1 MSRLFQA
8 SVKENKQLAKNH
20 YLLTLRPLIKIA
32 KPKPGQF
39 FMLSADNS
47 LDPLLKR
54 PFSLFRWLDKDIQI
68 LYRVVGKLTN
78 ILKDKKPDDI
88 LEIIGPLGN
97 GFPVIKGKALP
108 ILIGGGIGSA
118 PLFSLAETIKHKKP
132 IFFIGAKTKKEIL
145 YTYALKSIGI
155 NPIISTDDGTL
166 GHKGFITDMLKVF
179 LTHHA
184 CLPDRQASRITHYCL
199 YACGP
204 KPMLKELTLLSEKFN
219 LKGYIALE
227 ENMAC
232 GVGACLSCVVNTKN
246 GFKRVCK
253 EGPVFPTEEIIW

>member
-54 PFSLFRWLDKDIQI
+54 PFSLFRRLDKDIQI

-97 GFPVIKGKALP
+97 GFPVIKGKARP

-166 GHKGFITDMLKVF
+166 GQKGFVTDMLKVF
-179 LTHHA
+179 LTHHSS
-184 CLPDRQASRITHYCL
+184 PITDYCI

-204 KPMLKELTLLSEKFN
+204 RLMLKELTLLSEKFN

-253 EGPVFPTEEIIW
+253 EGPVFPIEEIIW

>member
-1 MSRLFQA
+1 
-8 SVKENKQLAKNH
+8 
-20 YLLTLRPLIKIA
+20 
-32 KPKPGQF
+32 
-39 FMLSADNS
+39 MLSADNS

-118 PLFSLAETIKHKKP
+118 PLFSFAETIKHKKP

-166 GHKGFITDMLKVF
+166 GQKGVITNVLREF
-179 LTHHA
+179 LTHHSS
-184 CLPDRQASRITHYCL
+184 PITDYCI

-204 KPMLKELTLLSEKFN
+204 RPMLKELTLLSGKFN

-253 EGPVFPTEEIIW
+253 EGPVFPMEEIIW

>member
-8 SVKENKQLAKNH
+8 SVRENKQLIKNH
-20 YLLTLRPLIKIA
+20 YLLTLRPLKKIKA
-32 KPKPGQF
+32 PKPGQF

-54 PFSLFRWLDKDIQI
+54 PFSLFRWLNKDIQI

-78 ILKDKKPDDI
+78 ILKDKKSDDI
-88 LEIIGPLGN
+88 LKIIGPLGN
-97 GFPVIKGKALP
+97 GFPVIKGKARP

-145 YTYALKSIGI
+145 CTYALKSIGI
-155 NPIISTDDGTL
+155 NPIISTDDGTM
-166 GHKGFITDMLKVF
+166 GRKGLITDVLRDF
-179 LTHHA
+179 LTQNSK
-184 CLPDRQASRITHYCL
+184 LKTQNCL

-204 KPMLKELTLLSEKFN
+204 RPMLKELTLLSEKFN

-253 EGPVFPTEEIIW
+253 EGPVFPIEEIIW